1 MEADLAALSHVKQRE
16 DEKGSPSVVTS
27 EHGHELDGIHD
38 GLEFPT
44 EEERATLRRVSD
56 TIPWNAYRTSPCSRG
71 PIYIDHYFIK
81 VIAVVELAE
90 RFSVGIK
97 LLVCSVYVNN
107 PSAVLRMPSRIRKF
121 SVYVA
126 LVVHKSLNLEQL
138 YSTTLTAGW
147 LSHRCGFYEW
157 TIWCSGTWSAGVYGS
172 QHFLPVLVNI

>member
-1 MEADLAALSHVKQRE
+1 MCSAFPTIFISSAASMAGVQVEADLAALSHDKQQE

-71 PIYIDHYFIK
+71 PIYIDHFVIK

-90 RFSVGIK
+90 RFSVGIR
-97 LLVCSVYVNN
+97 LLV
-107 PSAVLRMPSRIRKF
+107 
-121 SVYVA
+121 
-126 LVVHKSLNLEQL
+126 
-138 YSTTLTAGW
+138 
-147 LSHRCGFYEW
+147 
-157 TIWCSGTWSAGVYGS
+157 
-172 QHFLPVLVNI
+172 

>member
-1 MEADLAALSHVKQRE
+1 MQREDEKGSPSVVVSEHGHELDGIHDGLESLSKEERASVTQRE

-97 LLVCSVYVNN
+97 LLVCSV
-107 PSAVLRMPSRIRKF
+107 IR
-121 SVYVA
+121 
-126 LVVHKSLNLEQL
+126 
-138 YSTTLTAGW
+138 
-147 LSHRCGFYEW
+147 
-157 TIWCSGTWSAGVYGS
+157 
-172 QHFLPVLVNI
+172 